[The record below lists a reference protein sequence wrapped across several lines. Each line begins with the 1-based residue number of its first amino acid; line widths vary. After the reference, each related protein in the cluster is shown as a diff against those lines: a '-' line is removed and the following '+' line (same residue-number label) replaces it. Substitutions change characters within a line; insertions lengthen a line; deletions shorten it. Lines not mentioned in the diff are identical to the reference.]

1 MRVPRAYIGK
11 IVSLKW
17 VDPIGGDRYA
27 IEKAPKGL
35 KALATWVE
43 FGRIDNIEEEVVR
56 LRHSEGY
63 DPGEEKPGEGMYG
76 YVHEALITEITVLE
90 PEKQKEME

>member
-1 MRVPRAYIGK
+1 MRVPKSYIGK
-11 IVSLKW
+11 VAAIKW

-27 IEKAPKGL
+27 IDKAPKGL

-56 LRHSEGY
+56 IRHSEGF
-63 DPGEEKPGEGMYG
+63 DPGEDKPGEGMYG
-76 YVHEALITEITVLE
+76 YVHEALIVEIIIMEPTKEGTE
-90 PEKQKEME
+90 

>member
-1 MRVPRAYIGK
+1 MRVPKSYIGK
-11 IVSLKW
+11 VAAITW

-35 KALATWVE
+35 KALATWTE

-56 LRHSEGY
+56 IRHSEGF
-63 DPGEEKPGEGMYG
+63 DPGEDKAGEGMYG
-76 YVHEALITEITVLE
+76 YVHEALITEIVIME
-90 PEKQKEME
+90 PTKEGSE